1 MTPDEQM
8 RQAINLVRAMMGSA
22 STDKIRRIE
31 WWSRA
36 KSALETAAMSSD
48 SFGSLVSTM
57 GRKLQIDVTTIST
70 GEQIA
75 TVGLAVASDFE
86 TWRRFCATEALY
98 VVAIAQ
104 AESKERKELWEAEQA
119 GMVESAQQLATYA
132 DAVTATIPAKD

>member
-22 STDKIRRIE
+22 SSEKIRRIE
-31 WWSRA
+31 WWLRA

-48 SFGSLVSTM
+48 SFGSMVSTM
-57 GRKLQIDVTTIST
+57 GRKLQIDVTTIAT
-70 GEQIA
+70 GEQVA
-75 TVGLAVASDFE
+75 QVGLAVAGEFE

-104 AESKERKELWEAEQA
+104 AESKERKELWQAEQE
-119 GMVESAQQLATYA
+119 GMAESARQLDKFTEATVNA
-132 DAVTATIPAKD
+132 IPAKD

>member
-1 MTPDEQM
+1 MTPDEQL

-22 STDKIRRIE
+22 SSEKIRRIE

-48 SFGSLVSTM
+48 NFGSMVSVM

-70 GEQIA
+70 SQEIA
-75 TVGLAVASDFE
+75 EVAGVVASDFE
-86 TWRRFCATEALY
+86 SWRRFVATEALY

-104 AESKERKELWEAEQA
+104 AEAAARRVEREKNPNPNELGLDKYIA
-119 GMVESAQQLATYA
+119 
-132 DAVTATIPAKD
+132 